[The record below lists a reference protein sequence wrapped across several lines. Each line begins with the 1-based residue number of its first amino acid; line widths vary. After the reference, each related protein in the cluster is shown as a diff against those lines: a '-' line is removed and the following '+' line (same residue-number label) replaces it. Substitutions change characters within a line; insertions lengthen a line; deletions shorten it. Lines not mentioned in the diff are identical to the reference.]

1 MAKIFIYPTT
11 SLILSDMVTRF
22 GHTPL
27 GSAIA
32 IRERVQTAGLESAP
46 LQITPEEPKKGLHW
60 AAVEVPSGVRG
71 RMALYGPM
79 VEQCDAAIIINNA
92 DLAFGCMGCA
102 RTNELLNSSFGRKIC
117 QDSNWNTQEPRTRA
131 RSLSRQSN
139 GSLSISEGRNDGPGT
154 HRPALLRRRILR
166 SPA

>member
-11 SLILSDMVTRF
+11 SLILSDLVARY

-27 GSAIA
+27 SSAIA
-32 IRERVQTAGLESAP
+32 VRERVQTAGIESVP
-46 LQITPEEPKKGLHW
+46 LQITPEEPKKGLRW

-79 VEQCDAAIIINNA
+79 IEACDAAIVINDA

-102 RTNELLNSSFGRKIC
+102 RTNELIKYLIREKNVPRLDLNYPKNE
-117 QDSNWNTQEPRTRA
+117 D
-131 RSLSRQSN
+131 
-139 GSLSISEGRNDGPGT
+139 EGVRFVAAIKRFLTETGGGK
-154 HRPALLRRRILR
+154 
-166 SPA
+166 